1 METRLK
7 PTWDWM
13 LTVMDATEAQLRFGA
28 SLTNSTDP
36 SHPLHPLNPSQPSTS
51 SINNLSVPAGKMT
64 ERNKKQRTN
73 SVALITGN
81 YQPRR
86 AATLENT
93 QSTTG
98 TNTRI
103 VGFSTTAD
111 NQRNFDRDGV
121 AQTARREFLTYALSL
136 MRSHSSEHRDSL
148 PVLDVTALRH
158 IAYVLDGII
167 FYMRAGKESDVDKS
181 DINIWADLDEN
192 ENDDGD
198 DEPIDGDDLSD
209 SAMYML
215 GSQQGRRHSFFQ
227 RSESTLCLGCPPPD
241 PFNTPMCESLPLA
254 DQPHLLQPNAR
265 REDLFGIPKQ
275 PITIPSNGSEPPGV
289 NSPLELPPTML
300 GLSPHR
306 NIVQHYDG
314 AASTSTAN
322 VAGDFETDRAGPS
335 DPVAVTDEETVQDA
349 KLEPRP
355 STSKEKRKRSEHSE
369 SYGNIYMQLKKKSY
383 FDHSEDDSRS
393 YEKEGPQDL
402 SFGKESSSSSKM
414 DVDSEGAA
422 NFAFESDSGSHQSTS
437 EPLAGPSTSAN
448 VSVYDDSLT
457 IRPQIIVTPRK
468 VAAAIES
475 VTAAVLAKNKKTSLS
490 ECAAAVDTPI
500 TALPTSFPPMDLASG
515 SGTSDSFNPMSQGS
529 SSGSPS
535 KSVIVRAGKK
545 AEKVSVLCL
554 IAKIL
559 IGVRD
564 TEFSNELFEDFHLNV
579 HRTKPK
585 ALSNDH
591 KATYKVF
598 ACEQIR
604 SVQTTKL
611 SFPFPTFIRKI
622 SRFSPDMPQS
632 ERSAAAR
639 RKHGHPRDIGAR
651 NHRND
656 ARFTEPRP
664 RRNGTAW
671 PILPIIKHRCPR
683 PHMGSAV
690 GSLASVTRPIRSC
703 VHGRRRP
710 GTRLHRIRAA
720 WLSRERGPLPTAH
733 GEAAQRSAT

>member
-1 METRLK
+1 M
-7 PTWDWM
+7 
-13 LTVMDATEAQLRFGA
+13 
-28 SLTNSTDP
+28 
-36 SHPLHPLNPSQPSTS
+36 
-51 SINNLSVPAGKMT
+51 
-64 ERNKKQRTN
+64 
-73 SVALITGN
+73 
-81 YQPRR
+81 
-86 AATLENT
+86 
-93 QSTTG
+93 
-98 TNTRI
+98 
-103 VGFSTTAD
+103 
-111 NQRNFDRDGV
+111 
-121 AQTARREFLTYALSL
+121 TYALSL

-192 ENDDGD
+192 ENDDGE
-198 DEPIDGDDLSD
+198 DEPLDGDDLSD

-306 NIVQHYDG
+306 NIAQNYEG
-314 AASTSTAN
+314 ASTSAASMAT
-322 VAGDFETDRAGPS
+322 DFETDRAGPS
-335 DPVAVTDEETVQDA
+335 DQTDKFPVAEKTDEETVQDA
-349 KLEPRP
+349 KLEPIP
-355 STSKEKRKRSEHSE
+355 STSKDKRKRPEHPE

-402 SFGKESSSSSKM
+402 SFGKESTSKM
-414 DVDSEGAA
+414 DVDSESAQ
-422 NFAFESDSGSHQSTS
+422 NFTFNSDSGSQSTS
-437 EPLAGPSTSAN
+437 EQLAIVSAPSTSAS

-475 VTAAVLAKNKKTSLS
+475 VTAAVLAKNKKSSLS

-515 SGTSDSFNPMSQGS
+515 LGASVAESFNSMAVSQGS

-545 AEKVSVLCL
+545 VEKVSGICLCRTPF
-554 IAKIL
+554 
-559 IGVRD
+559 VYR
-564 TEFSNELFEDFHLNV
+564 LFYASTH
-579 HRTKPK
+579 H
-585 ALSNDH
+585 
-591 KATYKVF
+591 
-598 ACEQIR
+598 
-604 SVQTTKL
+604 KL
-611 SFPFPTFIRKI
+611 SITDDR
-622 SRFSPDMPQS
+622 
-632 ERSAAAR
+632 
-639 RKHGHPRDIGAR
+639 
-651 NHRND
+651 
-656 ARFTEPRP
+656 
-664 RRNGTAW
+664 
-671 PILPIIKHRCPR
+671 
-683 PHMGSAV
+683 
-690 GSLASVTRPIRSC
+690 
-703 VHGRRRP
+703 
-710 GTRLHRIRAA
+710 
-720 WLSRERGPLPTAH
+720 
-733 GEAAQRSAT
+733 

>member
-28 SLTNSTDP
+28 SLTHSTDP
-36 SHPLHPLNPSQPSTS
+36 SHPLHPLHPLNPSQPSTS
-51 SINNLSVPAGKMT
+51 SMNNLSVPAGKQIGSLCVVSM
-64 ERNKKQRTN
+64 RFYNFFCFFVF
-73 SVALITGN
+73 SGN

-86 AATLENT
+86 TTTLENT
-93 QSTTG
+93 QNTTG

-103 VGFSTTAD
+103 VGFSTAAD

-167 FYMRAGKESDVDKS
+167 FYMRAGKENDVDKS

-192 ENDDGD
+192 ENDDGE
-198 DEPIDGDDLSD
+198 DEAIDGDDLSD

-254 DQPHLLQPNAR
+254 DQPHLLQPNAK
-265 REDLFGIPKQ
+265 REDLFGILKQ

-306 NIVQHYDG
+306 NIAHNYDAAG
-314 AASTSTAN
+314 TSTSAASNTE
-322 VAGDFETDRAGPS
+322 DFDGERAGTS
-335 DPVAVTDEETVQDA
+335 EQSENKISAVEKTDEVTVQDT
-349 KLEPRP
+349 KLEPIP
-355 STSKEKRKRSEHSE
+355 STSKDKRKRSEHPE
-369 SYGNIYMQLKKKSY
+369 NYGNIYMQLKKKSY

-402 SFGKESSSSSKM
+402 SFSKESTSKM
-414 DVDSEGAA
+414 DIDSESAP
-422 NFAFESDSGSHQSTS
+422 NFTFESDSGSQSTS
-437 EPLAGPSTSAN
+437 EQLASVSGPSTSAS

-475 VTAAVLAKNKKTSLS
+475 VTAAVLAKNKKSSLS
-490 ECAAAVDTPI
+490 ECAATVDTPI
-500 TALPTSFPPMDLASG
+500 TALPTTFPPIDLASSLG
-515 SGTSDSFNPMSQGS
+515 ASVADSFNTMAVSQGS

-545 AEKVSVLCL
+545 VEKVSG
-554 IAKIL
+554 KI
-559 IGVRD
+559 
-564 TEFSNELFEDFHLNV
+564 DF
-579 HRTKPK
+579 
-585 ALSNDH
+585 
-591 KATYKVF
+591 F
-598 ACEQIR
+598 
-604 SVQTTKL
+604 
-611 SFPFPTFIRKI
+611 
-622 SRFSPDMPQS
+622 
-632 ERSAAAR
+632 
-639 RKHGHPRDIGAR
+639 
-651 NHRND
+651 
-656 ARFTEPRP
+656 
-664 RRNGTAW
+664 
-671 PILPIIKHRCPR
+671 
-683 PHMGSAV
+683 
-690 GSLASVTRPIRSC
+690 
-703 VHGRRRP
+703 
-710 GTRLHRIRAA
+710 
-720 WLSRERGPLPTAH
+720 
-733 GEAAQRSAT
+733 